1 MTSAEATDYVRSGR
15 PLPLHPLCGGL
26 APDVAW
32 RYLETAAAA
41 AKLAQRPRLSEE
53 CSYGIADCG
62 SSYGRPGESVR
73 SRSMPSGVDRIWN
86 WLAYGCIHPT
96 RSARMPASWP
106 AATRMGVAAT
116 NDAEALIALAPDCV
130 VYAAS
135 GPERDAAAVPDY
147 LRLLQAG
154 INVVSTSSTSLVY
167 PPSYFAPEWRD
178 QLDAAAKAGNASFY
192 VSGIF
197 PGFASDQLALLMTT
211 QSKRIRRITVTEVA
225 LNDHYP
231 VADVMMDGMGFGRPL
246 DFEPMLK
253 TPGFIEMA
261 WKAPIHLIAKG
272 LGVEVTEVRGTLDRE
287 LTDRDIE
294 VAFGTIPAG
303 TCGAVR
309 TRAAGVVRGRE
320 AIVVEHIIRMAR
332 DVAPD
337 WPTSEFDATYRVD
350 IEGDPD
356 IHCAMTMGAAEGHG
370 AGHAAMAATAMRVVN
385 AIPYVV
391 DAPAGAAQFAGH
403 PDDTAPARVQ
413 TEFAFA
419 ASMLTAAA
427 AEP

>member
-1 MTSAEATDYVRSGR
+1 MRVVVWSTGGVGSNAIDAIRRR
-15 PLPLHPLCGGL
+15 PDLELVGVWVHSPDKVGKDAGELAGGEPL
-26 APDVAW
+26 
-32 RYLETAAAA
+32 
-41 AKLAQRPRLSEE
+41 
-53 CSYGIADCG
+53 
-62 SSYGRPGESVR
+62 
-73 SRSMPSGVDRIWN
+73 
-86 WLAYGCIHPT
+86 
-96 RSARMPASWP
+96 
-106 AATRMGVAAT
+106 GVAAT
-116 NDAEALIALAPDCV
+116 NDADALIALAPDCV

-135 GPERDAAAVPDY
+135 GPDRDGGAVPDY
-147 LRLLQAG
+147 VRLLAAG

-167 PPSYFAPEWRD
+167 PPSYFAPNWRD
-178 QLDAAAKAGNASFY
+178 ELDAAAKAGQASFY

-211 QSKRIRRITVTEVA
+211 QSKSIRRITASEVA

-261 WKAPIHLIAKG
+261 WKAPIHLMAEG
-272 LGVEVTEVRGTLDRE
+272 LGVEVQEIRGSLDRE

-294 VAFGTIPAG
+294 VAFGTVKAG

-309 TRAAGVVRGRE
+309 TRAAGVVNGRE
-320 AIVVEHIIRMAR
+320 AIVIEHVIRMAR

-337 WPTSEFDATYRVD
+337 WPTSDCDATYRVD

-356 IHCAMTMGAAEGHG
+356 IHCEMTLGETAGHG
-370 AGHAAMAATAMRVVN
+370 AGRAAMASTAMRVVN

-391 DAPAGAAQFAGH
+391 NASPGLLSSLDLPTTL
-403 PDDTAPARVQ
+403 PLY
-413 TEFAFA
+413 AFD
-419 ASMLTAAA
+419 
-427 AEP
+427 